1 MWLYKTIIGVNK
13 QLNKLIPI
21 PFPELVHGSGC
32 IADAGDLLAAQGVK
46 KPLVVTDKMLVSLG
60 IVEKLTCS
68 LEKHQIEY
76 TLFDEVTP
84 DPSIATVNA
93 GVKVYQRHNCDAI
106 VALGG
111 GSPIDCAKV
120 IGAKVVKKANV
131 KALSGKLKV
140 RKRLP
145 PFMAIPTTAGTGS
158 EATIAAVI
166 TDPEARSKFAVIDP
180 VLVPQVALL
189 DPELMVGLPK
199 PVTAATGMDA
209 LTHAIEAYLGSFSNE
224 LTDRYAKEAI
234 TTIFDQLPKAYTD
247 GSDLQA
253 REAMA
258 MASYQ
263 AGCAFTRAFV
273 GYVHAIAHQLGGL
286 YHIPHGL
293 ANAVLLP
300 YVLRF
305 SFPACRQRFEDMA
318 ALIGL
323 AHGEQFIEAVAQLN
337 QQLNIP
343 DMFEQLKADDIPEI
357 ARRALKEAHGTYPV
371 PRYMT
376 QSQCEALLRQLL
388 SSETGSLAGNNMTS
402 RTTKVATP

>member
-1 MWLYKTIIGVNK
+1 MWLYKIIIGVNK

-32 IADAGDLLAAQGVK
+32 IADAGDLLTAQGVK

-60 IVEKLTCS
+60 IVEKLTRS
-68 LEKHQIEY
+68 LEKHHIEY
-76 TLFDEVTP
+76 AVFDEVTP

-93 GVKVYQRHNCDAI
+93 GFEVYQWHNCDAI
-106 VALGG
+106 VAIGG

-120 IGAKVVKKANV
+120 IGAKVVKKADV
-131 KALSGKLKV
+131 KAFSGKLKV
-140 RKRLP
+140 RKSLP

-158 EATIAAVI
+158 EATIVAVI
-166 TDPEARSKFAVIDP
+166 TDPVARSKFAVIDP
-180 VLVPQVALL
+180 VLVPKIALL

-199 PVTAATGMDA
+199 SITAATGMDA
-209 LTHAIEAYLGSFSNE
+209 LTHAIEAYLGSFSNQ

-234 TTIFDQLPKAYTD
+234 VTIFDQLPKAYAD
-247 GSDLQA
+247 GGDLHA
-253 REAMA
+253 RGSMQ
-258 MASYQ
+258 MASYL

-286 YHIPHGL
+286 YHIPHGQ

-300 YVLRF
+300 LVLRF
-305 SFPACRQRFEDMA
+305 SFPKCRQRFSDMA

-323 AHGEQFIEAVAQLN
+323 SDGEKFILAVEQLN

-343 DMFEQLKADDIPEI
+343 NTFEQLKADDIPEI
-357 ARRALKEAHGTYPV
+357 ARRALTEAHGTYPV
-371 PRYMT
+371 PRYMS
-376 QSQCEALLRQLL
+376 QSQCENLLTQLL
-388 SSETGSLAGNNMTS
+388 PLSLS
-402 RTTKVATP
+402 H

>member
-1 MWLYKTIIGVNK
+1 MWLYRTIIGVNK

-21 PFPELVHGSGC
+21 PFPDLTHGPGC
-32 IADAGDLLAAQGVK
+32 ITEAGGLLAAQGVK
-46 KPLVVTDKMLVSLG
+46 KALVVTDKMLVSLG
-60 IVEKLTCS
+60 IMDKLANS
-68 LEKHQIEY
+68 LDKHQVEY
-76 TLFDEVTP
+76 AVFDEVTP
-84 DPSIATVNA
+84 DPSIVTVNA
-93 GVKVYQRHNCDAI
+93 GVEAYQWHNCDAI

-120 IGAKVVKKANV
+120 IGAKLVKKTDV
-131 KALSGKLKV
+131 ETLSGKLKV
-140 RKRLP
+140 RKKLP

-166 TDPEARSKFAVIDP
+166 TDPATRSKFAVIDP
-180 VLVPQVALL
+180 ALVPQMALL
-189 DPELMVGLPK
+189 DPQLMLGLPK
-199 PVTAATGMDA
+199 AVTAATGMDA
-209 LTHAIEAYLGSFSNE
+209 LTHAIEAYLGSFSNA

-234 TTIFDQLPKAYTD
+234 ATIFDQLPKAYAD
-247 GSDLQA
+247 GSNLQA

-293 ANAVLLP
+293 VNAVLLP
-300 YVLRF
+300 SILRF
-305 SFPACRQRFEDMA
+305 SYPECRQRMTDLAM
-318 ALIGL
+318 LIGL
-323 AHGEQFIEAVAQLN
+323 ADGDQFILAVEELN
-337 QQLNIP
+337 RQLNIP
-343 DMFEQLKADDIPEI
+343 DTFEQLKEVDIPEI

-376 QSQCEALLRQLL
+376 QSQCEDLLRQLL
-388 SSETGSLAGNNMTS
+388 PLESGACDNVTRKATKIATS
-402 RTTKVATP
+402 